1 MLDEVPPSG
10 DLIQDPKAERSEK
23 GDLET
28 SIEIIPDEKYTMFCL
43 YRLSCK
49 EVSGKEEEI

>member
-1 MLDEVPPSG
+1 MLDEIPPSG

-28 SIEIIPDEKYTMFCL
+28 SIEIIPDEKIHYV
-43 YRLSCK
+43 LS
-49 EVSGKEEEI
+49 I